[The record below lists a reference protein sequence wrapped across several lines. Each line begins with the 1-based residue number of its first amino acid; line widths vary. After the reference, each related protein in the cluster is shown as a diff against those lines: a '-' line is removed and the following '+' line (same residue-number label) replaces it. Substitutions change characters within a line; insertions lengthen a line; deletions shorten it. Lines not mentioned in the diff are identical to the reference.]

1 MVLKMSNAREVK
13 VFVIGTVCL
22 KINTNSM
29 LFLQNVKHAPD
40 IPLNLISV
48 GQLDDD
54 SYHNDLFNDQWK
66 LTKAH

>member
-1 MVLKMSNAREVK
+1 MMSNAREVK

-22 KINTNSM
+22 KINSGSK
-29 LFLQNVKHAPD
+29 LFFQNVKHAPD

-48 GQLDDD
+48 RQLDDD